1 MSDAIPHLN
10 ISEEGKK
17 SRLVEQEQILR
28 EKSLDK
34 IFGEYKNIIDGA
46 DAPVKDIF
54 SRDDVLLVAG
64 GIKPAT
70 DIEVHPNDIQSGG
83 QSLDKRLVDI
93 DLKISASDKPGHFYI
108 YNPQLLTLKT
118 QESRFLI
125 PFGEDDD
132 LNLWIE
138 KNREI
143 GVDKDLILGTLYGF
157 PESSIEFY
165 IFYKKTTH
173 EEHLKKDYGDSKE
186 KELAEKLLKEERE
199 KRWHLIENHG
209 EAYIVADPENLEP
222 DILAHEQMKKEFFV
236 KLEANKEFWEL
247 FQKAKKEFF
256 N

>member
-1 MSDAIPHLN
+1 MSNAIPHLN
-10 ISEEGKK
+10 ISEEGKR

-28 EKSLDK
+28 EKSLEK

-46 DAPVKDIF
+46 DTLVKDVF

-70 DIEVHPNDIQSGG
+70 DIEVHLNDIQSGG
-83 QSLDKRLVDI
+83 QSPDI
-93 DLKISASDKPGHFYI
+93 LGLKISLSDKPDHFYI

-165 IFYKKTTH
+165 ISYKKATH
-173 EEHLKKDYGDSKE
+173 KEHLKKDYGDSKE

-222 DILAHEQMKKEFFV
+222 DILAYEQMKKEFFA

-247 FQKAKKEFF
+247 FQKTKIL
-256 N
+256 

>member
-1 MSDAIPHLN
+1 MSGATPHLN

-17 SRLVEQEQILR
+17 SRLIEQEQILR
-28 EKSLDK
+28 EKSLEK
-34 IFGEYKNIIDGA
+34 IFSEYKNAVAGA
-46 DAPVKDIF
+46 DLSARDIF

-70 DIEVHPNDIQSGG
+70 DLESSQVSEGRFELIG
-83 QSLDKRLVDI
+83 
-93 DLKISASDKPGHFYI
+93 LKISESDKAGHFYI
-108 YNPQLLTLKT
+108 YNPKLLTLKT

-125 PFGEDDD
+125 SFGEDDD

-165 IFYKKTTH
+165 FIYKKATH
-173 EEHLKKDYGDSKE
+173 EEHLKKDYGTSQE

-209 EAYIVADPENLEP
+209 EAYIVADPEKLEL
-222 DILAHEQMKKEFFV
+222 DVLAHEQMKKEFFDR
-236 KLEANKEFWEL
+236 LEANKEFWEL
-247 FQKAKKEFF
+247 FQKIKKEAEAGIA
-256 N
+256 